1 MKILKTYGSAVII
14 VVIAMVI
21 ILPLL
26 AYLQY
31 TWLGQISEQEYERMK
46 QNLQTTAFHCSM
58 DFSREITDLMKSLGG
73 TLIGS
78 DDDAEKTLRE
88 RIIRWQT
95 ISTYPAIVSTEIKIG
110 SSPSPEQTIQIKV
123 DEESTLFLFKD
134 LSAVAIPIKNRSH
147 EVVLVPLNLEY
158 ISFSILPKIIQT
170 NFSSIT
176 RSEYDIVIINDKGN
190 HIYNSV
196 DTTKHDILQ
205 KADLVIP
212 FLTFPQV
219 PPLSSMPSDRPVL
232 DRMRLYRENP
242 PELFERNPRE
252 LERRHDL
259 PPPQGNIMPREE
271 ERRLR
276 ERGLFKMQ
284 LKHREGSLEI
294 AVNKNRLRNFG
305 ISFGVLILLGASIV
319 FLLLS
324 TNRARRLAQQQLEFV
339 AGISHELRTPLAVL
353 KSAGENLADGVIQ
366 EKDRTRK
373 YGELIKNEVIRLS
386 DMVEKALAYAGI
398 HSGKQEYKLHPLEI
412 SSIITEAIQNAK
424 KLLPLYNFKAD
435 TNIDLNLPQVLGD
448 ATALQSAIEN
458 LIVNGIKYSS
468 EKKWINIEAHQV
480 KNSNGSFVEI
490 KVIDRGIGIAATD
503 YSNIFKP
510 FYRGRN
516 AIEGQI
522 QGSGLG
528 LSITRHI
535 IELHGGTIS
544 IKSSPNEGSV
554 FTVLLPSIIKDEES
568 K

>member
-1 MKILKTYGSAVII
+1 MKLLQTYGSAVII

-78 DDDAEKTLRE
+78 DDDVEKTLHE
-88 RIIRWQT
+88 RIIKWQT

-110 SSPSPEQTIQIKV
+110 SSPSPEQTVQIKA
-123 DEESTLFLFKD
+123 DEESMLFLFKD
-134 LSAVAIPIKNRSH
+134 LSAMAIPIKNRSH

-158 ISFSILPKIIQT
+158 ISSSILPKIIKT

-219 PPLSSMPSDRPVL
+219 PPLSSMPPDRPIL
-232 DRMRLYRENP
+232 NRMHLYRENP
-242 PELFERNPRE
+242 PEPFERNPRE
-252 LERRHDL
+252 LERRYDL
-259 PPPQGNIMPREE
+259 PPPQGNMMPREE

-276 ERGLFKMQ
+276 ERGLFEMQ

-398 HSGKQEYKLHPLEI
+398 HSGKQNYELRSIDITP
-412 SSIITEAIQNAK
+412 IITEAIQNAK
-424 KLLPLYNFKAD
+424 KLLPSYNFKAD
-435 TNIDLNLPQVLGD
+435 TVIDLNLPQVLGD

-458 LIVNGIKYSS
+458 LIVNGIKYSL

-490 KVIDRGIGIAATD
+490 KVIDRGIGIAAAD
-503 YSNIFKP
+503 FSHIFKP
-510 FYRGRN
+510 FYRGQN

-554 FTVLLPSIIKDEES
+554 FTILLPSIIQDEES